1 MHCEPVSVV
10 SEWVCVGVCVYVQL
24 CFRAHM
30 YYVLCKCMYNVCV
43 CMWVDVWTHALYQG
57 SFCSL
62 KSQWA
67 SVDAE
72 PAGNHGNTSLP
83 WLCHSNVQNWQA
95 VWILGEN
102 QRMIFQ
108 ALWSRG
114 KSQETWRWQAP
125 VWQVGNVFCGVT
137 LWKWSLIM
145 FIRVAWWLWGCW
157 DVRCF
162 PKVII

>member
-1 MHCEPVSVV
+1 MFNTEFVSIFEWKHFRSNRIVLCIVHMHCEPVSVV

-83 WLCHSNVQNWQA
+83 WLCHSNVQSWQA
-95 VWILGEN
+95 VWILGKIRE
-102 QRMIFQ
+102 
-108 ALWSRG
+108 WSFKRSG
-114 KSQETWRWQAP
+114 H
-125 VWQVGNVFCGVT
+125 GVNHKRHEGDKH
-137 LWKWSLIM
+137 LSG
-145 FIRVAWWLWGCW
+145 R
-157 DVRCF
+157 
-162 PKVII
+162 